1 MGNTVIAVEYVIVT
15 TLVVA
20 FALMLLLRVISRS
33 RPQLSIATPFAVGFT
48 MRLLVI
54 ALLAAFGIGAKV
66 RDAPDELT
74 WMAFA
79 HHLATLPF
87 GAAEWIPFHQKS
99 YLQVLVFASQL
110 KVLGSPEDALRVTQ
124 VGISLAGTILIAAA
138 VYDLSGAKAA
148 RLTAWLLAL
157 EPASLLFNSLL
168 VKEPLM
174 ELAAGLVVFGATRVW
189 RRLDLTGIAI
199 MGAGAAIG
207 LGGRWYVGWLLVTCA
222 VFVIL
227 HASMRGLAGGR
238 LRSLPLIY
246 AVAIGAVIATPAIMA
261 ATSHRSLEVNLQ
273 PLHNQLSS
281 STAGN
286 GQPGGNNL
294 ALGQL
299 NYTTRGAIVT
309 SLPKGVENLL
319 LQPYPWKVGN
329 INQTI
334 GAAGSL
340 FALTVFFLL
349 IRFAIVCRG
358 EVMSRAGPL
367 IYPFLFIMVAYAL
380 ADGNAGQGY
389 RYRTHLVTLAVAA
402 MVVLRVRAMERR
414 EPSGERS
421 TDVAARGPWP
431 AGGRAA
437 LRYPRPQ
444 AHGTLPPAAWARASV
459 KTIEIQS
466 RRDT

>member
-1 MGNTVIAVEYVIVT
+1 MGNTVIAVECVIVT

-54 ALLAAFGIGAKV
+54 ALLSALGIGAKV
-66 RDAPDELT
+66 RDTPDELT

-168 VKEPLM
+168 VKEPLL

-189 RRLDLTGIAI
+189 RRLDLAGIAI
-199 MGAGAAIG
+199 MGAGAVIG
-207 LGGRWYVGWLLVTCA
+207 LGARGYVGWILVSCA
-222 VFVIL
+222 VVVIL
-227 HASMRGLAGGR
+227 HASMRGLASGR

-246 AVAIGAVIATPAIMA
+246 GVAIVAAVAMPAILA
-261 ATSHRSLEVNLQ
+261 ATSHKSLEENLQ
-273 PLHNQLSS
+273 PLHNAE
-281 STAGN
+281 STSTGGAGSH
-286 GQPGGNNL
+286 L
-294 ALGQL
+294 ALEKI
-299 NYTTRGAIVT
+299 NYSSRGAIIAN
-309 SLPKGVENLL
+309 LPKGVENLL
-319 LQPYPWKVGN
+319 LQPYPWQVGN

-334 GAAGSL
+334 GVAGSL

-358 EVMSRAGPL
+358 EVMSRAGPPM
-367 IYPFLFIMVAYAL
+367 YPFLFIMVAYAL

-389 RYRTHLVTLAVAA
+389 RYRTHLVTIAVAA
-402 MVVLRVRAMERR
+402 MVVLRAAAIERR
-414 EPSGERS
+414 EPADDRSPAEQARER
-421 TDVAARGPWP
+421 AP
-431 AGGRAA
+431 AGQRAA